1 MEGRWGT
8 LLKILRIVFSII
20 VLILSG
26 YGLITD
32 NFELSSYM
40 IFFLGALML
49 VIGLAELQK
58 DRKRFWGYMSIIVS
72 LYAFFVSIQGFLLN

>member
-1 MEGRWGT
+1 M
-8 LLKILRIVFSII
+8 LKILRIVFSII

-26 YGLITD
+26 YGLITE

-49 VIGLAELQK
+49 VTGLAELQK

>member
-1 MEGRWGT
+1 M
-8 LLKILRIVFSII
+8 LKILRIVFSII

-26 YGLITD
+26 YGLITK

-49 VIGLAELQK
+49 VTGLAELQK

>member
-1 MEGRWGT
+1 M
-8 LLKILRIVFSII
+8 LKILRIAFSII

-26 YGLITD
+26 YGLITE

-49 VIGLAELQK
+49 VTGLAELQK

>member
-1 MEGRWGT
+1 MGT

-20 VLILSG
+20 VLFLSG
-26 YGLITD
+26 YGLITE
-32 NFELSSYM
+32 NFELSSFM
-40 IFFLGALML
+40 IFFLGGLML
-49 VIGLAELQK
+49 VTGLAELQK

>member
-1 MEGRWGT
+1 M
-8 LLKILRIVFSII
+8 LKILRIVFSII

-26 YGLITD
+26 YVLITG

-49 VIGLAELQK
+49 VTGLAELQK